1 MGYSPWGRKRVG
13 PDLVTNTTSTIYIN
27 CLITHYYK
35 KTWLSDHLILA
46 VINKYSLK
54 KKTDFLWCGPFF
66 KVFIEFVTMLL
77 LSTFWFFGP
86 EASGILAPRL
96 GVQPCIGKG
105 RREVPSTSI
114 LKAKF
119 WQSKFFFF
127 RGGGTQFLNSL
138 ILKNIFCI
146 TSHKSQKTFV
156 FVSKQIYVEI
166 SVLPKE
172 VQEIR

>member
-1 MGYSPWGRKRVG
+1 MW
-13 PDLVTNTTSTIYIN
+13 TI
-27 CLITHYYK
+27 
-35 KTWLSDHLILA
+35 
-46 VINKYSLK
+46 
-54 KKTDFLWCGPFF
+54 F

-86 EASGILAPRL
+86 ESSGILAPRL
-96 GVQPCIGKG
+96 GVQSCIGKG

-119 WQSKFFFF
+119 WQSKVFFL
-127 RGGGTQFLNSL
+127 GGGTQFLNSL

-156 FVSKQIYVEI
+156 FVSKQTYVEI

-172 VQEIR
+172 VQEVR